1 MVSGNS
7 GDTEIKVKEA
17 GNLLRRAEIA
27 DSEFACKSN
36 ECIERTPTSSSS
48 STEIHNRKPMG
59 YIYMNEVLTDFRF
72 PNYFFGFCC

>member
-27 DSEFACKSN
+27 DSEYACKLN
-36 ECIERTPTSSSS
+36 ECTQRASSSS
-48 STEIHNRKPMG
+48 SKT
-59 YIYMNEVLTDFRF
+59 YIYN
-72 PNYFFGFCC
+72 PNPLLSLSTYLCSGRRKSISKQ